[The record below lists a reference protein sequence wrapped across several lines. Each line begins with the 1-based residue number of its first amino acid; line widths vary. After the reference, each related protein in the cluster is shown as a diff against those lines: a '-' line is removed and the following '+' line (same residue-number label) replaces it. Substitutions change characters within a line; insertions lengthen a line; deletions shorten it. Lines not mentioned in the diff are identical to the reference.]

1 MPDERTITQL
11 MEMGFGREHVVTAL
25 RATETSRVEV
35 AMEYLLTHPE
45 PSPSSS
51 GECDTGRF
59 FASAFSGAGT
69 GFCLVCFFFS
79 LRL

>member
-51 GECDTGRF
+51 GECHTGRRI
-59 FASAFSGAGT
+59 SLVFSGRGQD
-69 GFCLVCFFFS
+69 FV
-79 LRL
+79 